1 MHAVIISQP
10 GDPDVLKLQEL
21 PDPTINDNEVLIQV
35 AGAGVNRAD
44 LLQRRG
50 LYPSPEG
57 YRDELPGLEISGIII
72 RLGKNVPDKWRIN
85 QEVMALVDGEGYA
98 SLAAVDYKMLM
109 PVPKNVSLLHAAA
122 IPEVFL
128 TAYDALVLQCGLKQ
142 QDKILV
148 HAAGSGVGTAAIQI
162 ASRFNCDIYG
172 TASNDD
178 KLTFAKS
185 LGLNHG
191 INYNTDKFDDYISNN
206 TNKSGVDIILDVV
219 GSNYF
224 EQNINSLSIMGRM
237 IVIGLL
243 SGDKV
248 NLSLNKILRRRLH
261 IIGTVLR
268 SRTRDEKIV
277 LTNEFSVNFLD
288 YFYSSNVKPVV
299 DQVFSAD
306 EANQAHAFM
315 ENNLNTGK
323 IILDFTL

>member
-191 INYNTDKFDDYISNN
+191 INYNIDKFDDYISNN
-206 TNKSGVDIILDVV
+206 TNQLGVDIILDVV

-224 EQNINSLSIMGRM
+224 EQNINSLSIKGRM

-243 SGDKV
+243 GGDKV
-248 NLSLNKILRRRLH
+248 NLSLSKILRRRLH

-268 SRTRDEKIV
+268 SRSRDEKIV

-288 YFYSSNVKPVV
+288 YFYSNNAKPIV
-299 DQVFSAD
+299 DKVFPAA
-306 EANQAHAFM
+306 EANQAHTFM
-315 ENNLNTGK
+315 EKNLNTGK
-323 IILDFTL
+323 IILDFTV

>member
-128 TAYDALVLQCGLKQ
+128 TAYDALVLQCGLKE

-224 EQNINSLSIMGRM
+224 EQNINSLSIKGRM

-243 SGDKV
+243 GGDKV
-248 NLSLNKILRRRLH
+248 NLSLSKILRRRLH

-268 SRTRDEKIV
+268 SRSRDEKIV

-288 YFYSSNVKPVV
+288 YFYSNNAKPIV
-299 DQVFSAD
+299 DKVFPAA
-306 EANQAHAFM
+306 EANQAHTFM
-315 ENNLNTGK
+315 EKNLNTGK
-323 IILDFTL
+323 IILDFTV

>member
-109 PVPKNVSLLHAAA
+109 PVPKNIDLLHAAA

-128 TAYDALVLQCGLKQ
+128 TAYDALVLQCGLKR
-142 QDKILV
+142 QDKILI

-172 TASNDD
+172 TASNND
-178 KLTFAKS
+178 KLAFAKS

-191 INYNTDKFDDYISNN
+191 INYNIDKFDDYISNN
-206 TNKSGVDIILDVV
+206 TNQLGVDIILDVV

-306 EANQAHAFM
+306 EAIQAHAFM

>member
-44 LLQRRG
+44 LLERRG

-224 EQNINSLSIMGRM
+224 EQNINSLSIKGRM

-243 SGDKV
+243 GGDKV
-248 NLSLNKILRRRLH
+248 NLSLSKILRRRLH

-268 SRTRDEKIV
+268 SRSRDEKIV

-288 YFYSSNVKPVV
+288 YFYSNNAKPIV
-299 DQVFSAD
+299 DKVFPAA
-306 EANQAHAFM
+306 EANQAHTFM
-315 ENNLNTGK
+315 EKNLNTGK
-323 IILDFTL
+323 IILDFTV

>member
-1 MHAVIISQP
+1 MHAVVISEP
-10 GDPDVLKLQEL
+10 GDPDVLKLQEM

-35 AGAGVNRAD
+35 AAAGVNRAD

-72 RLGKNVPDKWRIN
+72 RLGKNVPDKWNVN

-98 SLAAVDYKMLM
+98 SLAAVDHKMLM
-109 PVPKNVSLLHAAA
+109 SVPKNVDLLHASA

-142 QDKILV
+142 YDKILI

-162 ASRFNCDIYG
+162 ASKFNCDIYG

-191 INYNTDKFDDYISNN
+191 INYNIDKFDDYISSI

-219 GSNYF
+219 GSKYF
-224 EQNINSLSIMGRM
+224 EQNINSLSIKGRM

-268 SRTRDEKIV
+268 SRSRDEKIA

-288 YFYSSNVKPVV
+288 HFYSSNVKPIV
-299 DQVFSAD
+299 DKVFPAE
-306 EANQAHAFM
+306 EASQAHTFM

>member
-224 EQNINSLSIMGRM
+224 EQNINSLSIKGRM

-243 SGDKV
+243 GGDKV
-248 NLSLNKILRRRLH
+248 NLSLSKILRRRLH

-268 SRTRDEKIV
+268 SRSRDEKIV

-288 YFYSSNVKPVV
+288 YFYSNNAKPIV
-299 DQVFSAD
+299 DKVFPAA
-306 EANQAHAFM
+306 EANQAHTFM
-315 ENNLNTGK
+315 EKNLNTGK
-323 IILDFTL
+323 IILDFTV

>member
-172 TASNDD
+172 TASNND
-178 KLTFAKS
+178 KLAFAKS

>member
-1 MHAVIISQP
+1 
-10 GDPDVLKLQEL
+10 
-21 PDPTINDNEVLIQV
+21 
-35 AGAGVNRAD
+35 
-44 LLQRRG
+44 
-50 LYPSPEG
+50 
-57 YRDELPGLEISGIII
+57 
-72 RLGKNVPDKWRIN
+72 
-85 QEVMALVDGEGYA
+85 
-98 SLAAVDYKMLM
+98 M

-224 EQNINSLSIMGRM
+224 EQNINSLSIKGRM

-243 SGDKV
+243 GGDKV
-248 NLSLNKILRRRLH
+248 NLSLSKILRRRLH

-268 SRTRDEKIV
+268 SRSRDEKIV

-288 YFYSSNVKPVV
+288 YFYSNNAKPIV
-299 DQVFSAD
+299 DKVFPAA
-306 EANQAHAFM
+306 EANQAHTFM
-315 ENNLNTGK
+315 EKNLNTGK
-323 IILDFTL
+323 IILDFTV

>member
-224 EQNINSLSIMGRM
+224 EQTINSLSIKGRM

-243 SGDKV
+243 GGDKV
-248 NLSLNKILRRRLH
+248 NLSLSKILRRRLH

-268 SRTRDEKIV
+268 SRSRDEKIV

-288 YFYSSNVKPVV
+288 YFYSNNAKPIV
-299 DQVFSAD
+299 DKVFPAA
-306 EANQAHAFM
+306 EANQAHTFM
-315 ENNLNTGK
+315 EKNLNTGK
-323 IILDFTL
+323 IILDFTV